1 MIGLTADELALLLWL
16 VEQELQDQAPQDL
29 YQVDLNELRSKLT
42 DLWDAEIGKEE

>member
-16 VEQELQDQAPQDL
+16 VEQAQDL